1 MSNLEG
7 FSAKVYIWDIQI
19 IAPSGLYVLF
29 QNYCT
34 L

>member
-19 IAPSGLYVLF
+19 IAPSGLYVF
-29 QNYCT
+29 YFIT